1 VEFVPRT
8 ADLSLSSVSSVRSTG
23 QNAGVPVHTPSAEA
37 LLDGS
42 RRAMK
47 MVAYH
52 AIKLEEAAD
61 RAAKAYAD
69 GERRTA
75 RTDASEVVQELNE
88 LDRLARAAMRLAR
101 ASLDALDDDLTR
113 TGDDRRS
120 QAERRAMPDRRRFD
134 RRRGDRRGGLDELPP
149 EPPGAA

>member
-1 VEFVPRT
+1 M
-8 ADLSLSSVSSVRSTG
+8 
-23 QNAGVPVHTPSAEA
+23 PVHTPSAEA

-52 AIKLEEAAD
+52 AAKLEEAAD
-61 RAAKAYAD
+61 RAAKSFAV
-69 GERRTA
+69 GERRMA

-88 LDRLARAAMRLAR
+88 LDRLSRAAMRLAR

-113 TGDDRRS
+113 TGEEHRAGDDRR
-120 QAERRAMPDRRRFD
+120 AIPDRRRFD
-134 RRRGDRRGGLDELPP
+134 RRRGDRRDGAPP
-149 EPPGAA
+149 DA